1 MRKASKWQED
11 YLCTVLKVPRI
22 TNQEIYL
29 KILIKYYFVVYILE
43 SIFSTDQER
52 EMLYLLNLIFKYF
65 CFYMNFTDKI
75 IQYFSMFLF
84 CQVISLTYTIILL
97 LISIFLQ
104 CVVFDKHE
112 LAFYDFMHQPMVLLL
127 RNQLCYL
134 LTKLH
139 VHTFMKDFL
148 MVVFNR
154 GCDIK
159 FIELIY

>member
-1 MRKASKWQED
+1 
-11 YLCTVLKVPRI
+11 
-22 TNQEIYL
+22 
-29 KILIKYYFVVYILE
+29 
-43 SIFSTDQER
+43 
-52 EMLYLLNLIFKYF
+52 
-65 CFYMNFTDKI
+65 MNFTDKI

-84 CQVISLTYTIILL
+84 CQVISLTYTIILF

-104 CVVFDKHE
+104 CAIFDKHE
-112 LAFYDFMHQPMVLLL
+112 LAFYDFMHWPIVLLL

-154 GCDIK
+154 EFGRK
-159 FIELIY
+159 FIEFIY